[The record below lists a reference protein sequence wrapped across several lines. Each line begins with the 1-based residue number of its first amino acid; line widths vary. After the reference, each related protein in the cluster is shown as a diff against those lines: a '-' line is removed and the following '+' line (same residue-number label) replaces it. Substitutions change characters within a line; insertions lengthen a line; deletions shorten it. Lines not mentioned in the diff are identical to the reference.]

1 LDRVP
6 PEGIHQIPLPTP
18 FGVGDVNTWLLVG
31 DPLTLVDAGPLQA
44 ETEAALDEGLG
55 RHGFRVE
62 DLELIVL
69 THQHV
74 DHTGLAG
81 RLAERSG
88 ARVAGTR
95 KLAAFMAD
103 TSASADADD
112 AYSTAMMRRHG
123 VTEPTV
129 QTLESISRAFRRY
142 IADADVGRL
151 VGDRGELVAGGRIW
165 RVHERPGHSPTDTV
179 LAGDGVLIAGDH
191 LLGRISSNPI
201 NHVPI
206 GTPDPVALAASPDRP
221 RTLIMY
227 DDSLAA
233 TAAEDRGE
241 LILPGHGEVFSG
253 ARDLIERRF
262 GMTERRAEKILGAL
276 PEPRTAAAIGREL
289 WRHVPVTQAYL
300 VLSEVLGHLDL
311 LERRGAV
318 VTEEHDGVVVYARA

>member
-1 LDRVP
+1 M
-6 PEGIHQIPLPTP
+6 HQIQLPTP
-18 FGVGDVNTWLLVG
+18 FGVGDVNTWLLEG
-31 DPLTLVDAGPLQA
+31 EPLTLVDAGPLQA
-44 ETEAALDEGLG
+44 ETEAALDAGLAA
-55 RHGFRVE
+55 HGVAVE

-88 ARVAGTR
+88 ARIAGTA
-95 KLAAFMAD
+95 KLARFMAD
-103 TSASADADD
+103 TAASSDADD
-112 AYSTAMMRRHG
+112 AYSTALMRRHG

-129 QTLESISRAFRRY
+129 ETLESISRAFRRY
-142 IADADVGRL
+142 IADAEITRIIA
-151 VGDRGELVAGGRIW
+151 DRGELVAGGRIW

-179 LAGDGVLIAGDH
+179 LAGDGVMITGDH

-201 NHVPI
+201 NHVPV

-221 RTLIMY
+221 RTLLMY
-227 DDSLAA
+227 DDALAA

-241 LILPGHGEVFSG
+241 LILPGHGETFTG
-253 ARDLIERRF
+253 ARELIERRF
-262 GMTERRAEKILGAL
+262 GMTERRADKILAEL
-276 PEPRTAAAIGREL
+276 REPRTAAAIGRDL

-311 LERRGAV
+311 LEARGAV
-318 VTEEHDGVVVYARA
+318 VSEEHDGVVVYARA

>member
-1 LDRVP
+1 MLPDGV
-6 PEGIHQIPLPTP
+6 HQITLPVP
-18 FGVGDVNTWLLVG
+18 YGVGTVNAWLLAG
-31 DPLTLVDAGPLQA
+31 DPVTLVDAGPLMQ
-44 ETEAALDEGLG
+44 ETEAALDTGLAE
-55 RHGFRVE
+55 HGVRVE

-69 THQHV
+69 THQHA
-74 DHTGLAG
+74 DHTGQAG

-88 ARVAGTR
+88 ARVAGTAR
-95 KLAAFMAD
+95 LAAYMAD
-103 TSASADADD
+103 TTRSADADD

-123 VTEPTV
+123 VSEPTV
-129 QTLESISRAFRRY
+129 ETLESISRAFRRY
-142 IADADVGRL
+142 VGDAEITRVIA
-151 VGDRGELVAGGRIW
+151 DRGELVAGGRIW

-179 LAGDGVLIAGDH
+179 LAGDGLMITGDH
-191 LLGRISSNPI
+191 LLGKISSNPV

-227 DDSLAA
+227 DDALAA
-233 TAAEDRGE
+233 TASEDRGE
-241 LILPGHGEVFSG
+241 LILPGHGETFSG
-253 ARDLIERRF
+253 ARELIERRF

-276 PEPRTAAAIGREL
+276 SEPRTAAAIGREM

-318 VTEEHDGVVVYARA
+318 VNEERDGVVVYARA